1 MQRRFLLQLLSSVY
15 LSILN
20 EPNQGVF
27 ARTLNENAENFEARK
42 TIVIGAGM
50 AGLAAA
56 RTLREA
62 GHNVVVLE
70 ARDRIGGRLWTSTK
84 WPELPVD
91 LGASWIHGVEGNPLM
106 ELAQKARAKTL
117 TTSYDKSILYNTNGE
132 ELTED
137 EERLLDRLRKQFRSA
152 IKAAQ
157 KRDEDQ
163 SIRQVTKQLAS
174 RLKDDPQAVRF
185 LNFLVSSEVEQ
196 EYAGSDDRLS
206 SHWYDSAEAFDGDD
220 VLFADGYRVIVEW
233 LARNLTIKTGE
244 LVSEIHWQ
252 GKPVRVV
259 TNKALYTAD
268 KVLVTLPLGVL
279 KAGRVSF
286 RPQLPNTTKK
296 AISALEMGVLN
307 KCYLK
312 FTESFWPGAVDWLEY
327 IPDKHGEWT
336 EWVSLKRTTGQPIL
350 LGFNAGARGR
360 DIEAWTDQQIVA
372 SAMQALRT
380 MFGKQIPEPLDY
392 QITRWASDPLAGGSY
407 SFNPVGATPKSR
419 EQLAEPLDNTLY
431 FAGEATERD
440 YFGTA
445 HGAYLSGVRA
455 ANEIME

>member
-1 MQRRFLLQLLSSVY
+1 MQRRFLLQLLSSLY

-20 EPNQGVF
+20 EPNGTI
-27 ARTLNENAENFEARK
+27 ACPLNRNAEKFKAEK
-42 TIVIGAGM
+42 IIVIGAGL
-50 AGLAAA
+50 AGLVAA
-56 RTLREA
+56 RELSKA

-106 ELAQKARAKTL
+106 ELAQQAQAKTL
-117 TTSYDKSILYNTNGE
+117 TTSYEKSILYNTNGK

-137 EERLLDRLRKQFRSA
+137 EERLIDGVRVQFHYV
-152 IKAAQ
+152 IKMAQ
-157 KRDEDQ
+157 KRDQDQ
-163 SIRQVTKQLAS
+163 SIRQVAQQLAS
-174 RLKDDPQAVRF
+174 RLKDEPQAVRF
-185 LNFLVSSEVEQ
+185 LNFLVSSEIEQ
-196 EYAGSDDRLS
+196 EYAGSADRLS
-206 SHWYDSAEAFDGDD
+206 THWYDSAEAFDGDD
-220 VLFADGYRVIVEW
+220 VLFAEGYRVIVEW
-233 LARNLTIKTGE
+233 LAKNLTIKTGE
-244 LVSEIHWQ
+244 LVREIDWQ
-252 GKPVRVV
+252 GKPVRIV
-259 TNKALYTAD
+259 TSQAEYTAD

-279 KAGRVSF
+279 KAGQVNF
-286 RPQLPNTTKK
+286 KPQLPNSTMK
-296 AISALEMGVLN
+296 AVSALEMGVLN

-312 FTESFWPGAVDWLEY
+312 FTESFWPADVDWLEY
-327 IPDKHGEWT
+327 IPEKLGEWT

-360 DIEAWTDQQIVA
+360 DIESWTDQQIVA
-372 SAMQALRT
+372 SAMKTLRT
-380 MFGKQIPEPLDY
+380 IFGKQIPEPLDY

-407 SFNPVGATPKSR
+407 SFNPVGTTPDLR
-419 EQLAEPLDNTLY
+419 EQLAEPINDTLF

-455 ANEIME
+455 ASEMME